1 MQWNKIRVWL
11 RSSLQFPT
19 SQTSVIMRHME
30 WKLALSPK
38 NVGQCVKYKLIQR
51 FKDEDNI
58 SNFKTDFLNVYSFV
72 HKTPDETSNN

>member
-1 MQWNKIRVWL
+1 MQWNKMRVWL

-58 SNFKTDFLNVYSFV
+58 
-72 HKTPDETSNN
+72 